1 MTLLDQM
8 IEEAKKA
15 YEEAKA
21 KYTDLVKLRREIQN
35 GLCYPDKRDD
45 VPKEQ

>member
-8 IEEAKKA
+8 IEDAKKA

-21 KYTDLVKLRREIQN
+21 RYTDLVKLRREIQSEVH
-35 GLCYPDKRDD
+35 YPSKRDD
-45 VPKEQ
+45 LPKEQ